1 LSRVMEEKLRRYNM
15 KYRIAGGFSF
25 YERAEI
31 KDMIGYLTIA
41 LNPQDSVHVL
51 RVINSPVRGIGKSTT
66 DTLQDI
72 AVERETSV
80 WEAIRIAIQ
89 EQRFPVRAIRA
100 LEAFHQMIAGFVEA

>member
-1 LSRVMEEKLRRYNM
+1 MEASDSDEEAMFTAERILGYQKSRPDARIAVLYRTNFLSRVMEEKLRRYNM

-51 RVINSPVRGIGKSTT
+51 RVINSPRTRHWKIHDRYSPGHCG
-66 DTLQDI
+66 
-72 AVERETSV
+72 
-80 WEAIRIAIQ
+80 
-89 EQRFPVRAIRA
+89 RA
-100 LEAFHQMIAGFVEA
+100 